1 MKEIQIFIQECHSI
15 ARKNEPVT
23 FGLPLPKGAVREGD
37 TLTLRN
43 EKDEVV
49 PLQMFPSALWS
60 DKSYKWVMLDFQASV
75 NARSISEYKL
85 AKDTTKH
92 ISLEGISVTK
102 EERLWHIE
110 TGVTSFYLDTQT
122 FLPFKRVVTEGFDV
136 IDGSKAG
143 FIFLDE
149 NNRQYEPKIKNISV
163 ETHGNL
169 RVTIKADGVFQN
181 KNKKILQFIA
191 RIHFFAN
198 HSFVRLDFTLRNPGA
213 AKHPKGLWDLGDPG
227 SIFFR
232 DLTLKVPLKV
242 ESETSIEYFTEKG
255 TPLSKFNSNTL
266 VIYQD
271 SSGGENWK
279 SSNHVNRYGKV
290 THSFRGYEVRDNEGV
305 IKKGL
310 RATPLIYIEDGNK
323 GLSGTIQNFWQNFPK
338 ALEVEDNALKI
349 RLFPKYISDLYELQ
363 GGEQKTHTIYL
374 DFSRNP
380 GALEWVDDPLI
391 PLMPPEWYSECGTF
405 PYLSVNSEYKDNNYE
420 ALVETA
426 VKGDNTFSHRREII
440 DEYGWRNFGDVYAD
454 HETTR
459 HTGST
464 TLISHYNN
472 QYDLINGAIRRY
484 LMNSNPLW
492 YELMNDLARHVIDI
506 DIYHTKHDRKEFN
519 GGLFWHTNHYLDVGT
534 CTHRSFSKSHLK
546 YVDSRFCGGGPANEH
561 LYTTGL
567 LFHYYMTGNEA
578 SREAV
583 LELVDWTI
591 RDIEGPKTI
600 LGTLYDFAKKISTW
614 KKVFRGEKVRAN
626 KYPFTRASGNTI
638 SALIDAYYLTSDKCY
653 LRKAEEVIRDCVHPE
668 DDIDSRDLLN
678 VEPNWSYTVCLQS
691 IGKFLDV
698 KLELDEF
705 DNIFYYAR
713 DSLLHYAEWMQEKER
728 PYMERPEML
737 EYPTET
743 WPAQDLRKSCVFCY
757 ATKYSDSK
765 SRDLYMEKADF
776 YYKYSI
782 EKLHAF
788 ETRSFTRPIALLLLN
803 AGMHPYFSEN
813 KKETVPLVKHYY
825 NFRQNNEFLSPGLIA
840 KQIPI
845 GLIRVIKK
853 TSLKKEIHWL
863 KCRIS
868 QLSKT

>member
-1 MKEIQIFIQECHSI
+1 MKE
-15 ARKNEPVT
+15 ARIIVKETEGISRDNEPIT
-23 FGLPLPKGAVREGD
+23 FGFPFPRGVVRERD
-37 TLTLRN
+37 RLTLLDKNN
-43 EKDEVV
+43 EVIS
-49 PLQMFPSALWS
+49 LQMSPLAFWP
-60 DKSYKWVMLDFQASV
+60 DQSYKWVLLDFQASV
-75 NARSISEYKL
+75 NTRSISEYKL
-85 AKDTTKH
+85 SKDAPNH
-92 ISLEGISVTK
+92 VSLEGIPVTK
-102 EERLWHIE
+102 EESLLHIE
-110 TGVTSFYLDTQT
+110 TGVTSFYLDTQM
-122 FLPFKRVVTEGFDV
+122 FLPFKRVVTEGIDV

-143 FIFLDE
+143 FILMDE

-169 RVTIKADGVFQN
+169 RVTIKVDGVFQN

-198 HSFVRLDFTLRNPGA
+198 HSFVRLDFTLRNPRA

-323 GLSGTIQNFWQNFPK
+323 GLSGTIQKFWQNFPK

-391 PLMPPEWYSECGTF
+391 PLMPPEWYSKCRTF

-440 DEYGWRNFGDVYAD
+440 DEYGWRNFGEVYAD
-454 HETTR
+454 HEAVK
-459 HTGST
+459 HSGPSP
-464 TLISHYNN
+464 LISHYNN
-472 QYDLINGAIRRY
+472 QYDLIYGAIRQY
-484 LMNSNPLW
+484 ISKSDLSW
-492 YELMNDLARHVIDI
+492 YELMNNLAHHFIDI
-506 DIYHTKHDRKEFN
+506 DIYHTDEDREEFN
-519 GGLFWHTNHYLDVGT
+519 GGMFWHTNHYLDVGT

-600 LGTLYDFAKKISTW
+600 LGTIYDFAKKISTW
-614 KKVFRGEKVRAN
+614 KKVFRGEKVRFN
-626 KYPFTRASGNTI
+626 RYPFTRGSGNLI
-638 SALIDAYYLTSDKCY
+638 SALVDVYCLSSDEYY
-653 LRKAEEVIRDCVHPE
+653 LRKAEEIILGCVHPK
-668 DDIDSRDLLN
+668 DDINSRDLLN
-678 VEPNWSYTVCLQS
+678 AESNWSYTVCLQT
-691 IGKFLDV
+691 IGKYLDLKV
-698 KLELDEF
+698 EIKELDEM
-705 DNIFYYAR
+705 YCYAR
-713 DSLLHYAEWMQEKER
+713 DSLLHYAEWMLENEY
-728 PYMERPEML
+728 PYLDKPEIL
-737 EYPTET
+737 EYPNET
-743 WPAQDLRKSCVFCY
+743 WSVTDIRKSNV
-757 ATKYSDSK
+757 
-765 SRDLYMEKADF
+765 F
-776 YYKYSI
+776 YYAYKHSAGNERKHFI
-782 EKLHAF
+782 ERALFFYNYVIRKVNEF
-788 ETRSFTRPIALLLLN
+788 ETKTLTRPIVVLLQNYGMYNYFIENPDKISHFVSCNYDVEPPREYVSIRSMLIQQIKDVKKVLN
-803 AGMHPYFSEN
+803 KTSI
-813 KKETVPLVKHYY
+813 KKEMDW
-825 NFRQNNEFLSPGLIA
+825 
-840 KQIPI
+840 I
-845 GLIRVIKK
+845 GKRIR
-853 TSLKKEIHWL
+853 
-863 KCRIS
+863 
-868 QLSKT
+868 